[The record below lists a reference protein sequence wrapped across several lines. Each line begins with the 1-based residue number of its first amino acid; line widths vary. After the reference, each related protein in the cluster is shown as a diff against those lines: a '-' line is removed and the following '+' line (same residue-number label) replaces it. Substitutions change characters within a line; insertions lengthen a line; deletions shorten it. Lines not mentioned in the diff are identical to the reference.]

1 MNPVANAGAP
11 IVPHIPAPLL
21 RRASSCQVRSRS
33 SIATWSDWPCGPP
46 CTSIIAGTDP
56 SRGLQ
61 RRSAALPLI
70 SGAFD
75 QRSVPEDGQA
85 PNSTVHLMSTF
96 DPKRT
101 LRLTTS
107 CSPEQTI
114 SRQAGA
120 LTAALFDVSRLILK
134 QSQDVRTASGI
145 PSSVAGRGTAWLGG
159 IPEPGRLFTTTRFLN
174 CTGRGKVSI
183 RTGQR

>member
-1 MNPVANAGAP
+1 MAPSWRANPPVPPPDLLKFPCYSAGDGLSTDCNPHHSLGAIRDVNPVANAGAP

-107 CSPEQTI
+107 CSPEQQLAGKPER
-114 SRQAGA
+114 SRQPFS
-120 LTAALFDVSRLILK
+120 TFRD
-134 QSQDVRTASGI
+134 
-145 PSSVAGRGTAWLGG
+145 
-159 IPEPGRLFTTTRFLN
+159 
-174 CTGRGKVSI
+174 
-183 RTGQR
+183 